1 MELNQPMIGTKRHR
15 DTEKIMKAST
25 KAKLLIAGYT
35 VLIVLIC
42 IPIALLGLSRSMT
55 GRCRK

>member
-1 MELNQPMIGTKRHR
+1 MIGTKRHR